1 MTMTMSIRI
10 FSRIKKSSSRRS
22 PAVLQASSLWASSP
36 LTTTWATRGCMEQ
49 LDGLQQQ
56 QKRYLGGGADVA
68 DVLVYYQAA
77 TSLFAATSVALGAS
91 YYTLRKELQKT
102 KFENVNLVHAN
113 ATLTDKYEK
122 VDKELQETKFEY
134 VNLVRDNA
142 TLTNMYEQVGKELQ
156 ETKSK
161 NATLTDDL
169 DARQRK
175 DEKLRDSI
183 QTRGQMGEKRL
194 ENVLTE
200 AKRRGY
206 INSFQLQP
214 TLPTLGDKGRP
225 DAVVDFAGDGRL
237 CWAIDSKAPSEDLL
251 IGTTNNREEIEKKRK
266 EYVKKIRG
274 RVNELS
280 NRNYTAGLLVQPNAD
295 GSFHD
300 ITTTASALPYPRTWM
315 FLPGEGY
322 VSATYDSEGRDSEG
336 IHAYA
341 RTQDVLILGPES
353 LMSLLYTMSI
363 LFEKD
368 KDLSFLPDRAKALE
382 SLIVTFDKLIQTN
395 FHEQG
400 QSLQEQV
407 TRYNQSVGPFNTFH
421 SDLRNLYDLEL
432 KASKTKQLK
441 AISEPSV
448 PHKDDF

>member
-10 FSRIKKSSSRRS
+10 FSRIKTSSSRRS

-36 LTTTWATRGCMEQ
+36 STTTWVTRGCTEQ

-91 YYTLRKELQKT
+91 YYTLRKELQET

-113 ATLTDKYEK
+113 ATLTDKYE
-122 VDKELQETKFEY
+122 
-134 VNLVRDNA
+134 
-142 TLTNMYEQVGKELQ
+142 QVGKELQ
-156 ETKSK
+156 KK
-161 NATLTDDL
+161 TDDL
-169 DARQRK
+169 DAIQRK
-175 DEKLRDSI
+175 EEMLRYSN
-183 QTRGQMGEKRL
+183 QARGQMGEKRL
-194 ENVLTE
+194 ENVLAE

-206 INSFQLQP
+206 IESFQLQP
-214 TLPTLGDKGRP
+214 TLPNKGRP
-225 DAVVDFAGDGRL
+225 DAVVDFTGDGRL
-237 CWAIDSKAPSEDLL
+237 CWAIDSKAPLAPSEDLL

-266 EYVKKIRG
+266 EYVKTLKEHVG
-274 RVNELS
+274 KLS
-280 NRNYTAGLLVQPNAD
+280 KKNYAAGLLIQANLNE
-295 GSFHD
+295 SFHD

-315 FLPGEGY
+315 LLPGEGY
-322 VSATYDSEGRDSEG
+322 VSATYDSEGRDLEE

-341 RTQDVLILGPES
+341 KTQDVLILGPES